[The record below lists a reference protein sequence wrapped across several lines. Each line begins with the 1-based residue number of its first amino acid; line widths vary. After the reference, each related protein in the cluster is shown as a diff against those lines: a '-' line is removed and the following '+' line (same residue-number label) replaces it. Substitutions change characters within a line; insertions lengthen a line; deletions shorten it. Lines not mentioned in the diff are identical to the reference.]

1 MITLKKLK
9 WSNCFSYGSDNEL
22 QLDGNTV
29 TQIIG
34 TNGMGKSS
42 IPLIIEEAL
51 YNKNSKGIKKA
62 DIPNRYVND
71 GYDIEL
77 DFEKDGNSY
86 SIQINRKSS
95 IKILLIKDGEDI
107 SSHTATNTYKTIQD
121 IIGIDFKTF
130 SQLVYQNTNAS
141 LQFLTATD
149 TNRKKFLIDLLR
161 LDEYVQLFE
170 VFKEASRDSSSK
182 LIEVTSEIN
191 TIERWLQTNNLDGMI
206 VQELLNFE
214 IDTEED
220 EKSFRS
226 LSIELANISEK
237 NKKILSNNKYK
248 DLLSKINLDYINR
261 IEVTKKESY
270 DEYQKEVGQLEAA
283 KKASERMLEKLE
295 KLGDVCP
302 TCEQEVDAEFKN
314 NLITQEKTLI
324 DSLKERKRSNEKI
337 IYRIKNNNAQFD
349 IKEKGKKE
357 WEDLFRNIDNSLPSE
372 ILNEEELKYKLSDV
386 SNRLKAAKKKI
397 EDIAKEN
404 EKRTK
409 QNTRI
414 EIIQS
419 QTNDFIEKLE
429 AAKKLL
435 NEYKELDSN
444 LEILKKA
451 FSTNGLLAYK
461 IENLVKELEQLAN
474 TYLAELSDGRFT
486 LEFIVSNDKLNVQI
500 TDNENIV
507 DILALS
513 SGELAR
519 VNTATLIA
527 IRKLMSSISKSKI
540 NILFLDEVINV
551 LDDSGREKMVEVL
564 LQEDLNT
571 YVVSHG
577 WTHPLLEKI
586 EVINVLDDSGRE
598 KMVEVLL
605 QEDLNTYVVSHGWT
619 HPLLE
624 KVEVVKEGNVS
635 KLEW

>member
-9 WSNCFSYGSDNEL
+9 WSNCFSYGPDNEL
-22 QLDGNTV
+22 QLDDNTV

-62 DIPNRYVND
+62 DIPNRYIND

-77 DFEKDGNSY
+77 EFEKSGKEY
-86 SIQINRKSS
+86 LIRINRKNN
-95 IKILLIKDGEDI
+95 IKVALLEDGEDI
-107 SSHTATNTYKTIQD
+107 SSHTATNTYKSIQE
-121 IIGIDFKTF
+121 IVGVDFKTF

-161 LDEYVQLFE
+161 LEEYVQLFE
-170 VFKEASRDSSSK
+170 VFKEASRESSNK
-182 LIEVTSEIN
+182 MIEVSSEIT
-191 TIERWLQTNNLDGMI
+191 TIEKWLSNNKLEATNILP
-206 VQELLNFE
+206 LLNLE

-220 EKSFRS
+220 EKTFRS
-226 LSIELANISEK
+226 LSIELKNISEK
-237 NKKILSNNKYK
+237 NKKILKNNQYREM
-248 DLLSKINLDYINR
+248 LSAIDINEIQSSLETLPPI
-261 IEVTKKESY
+261 ESY
-270 DEYQKEVGQLEAA
+270 DKYQSIIGQVEGA
-283 KKASERMLEKLE
+283 KRASDNMMQKLE
-295 KLGDVCP
+295 QLGDKCP
-302 TCEQEVDAEFKN
+302 TCEQDIDAEFKN
-314 NLITQEKTLI
+314 ELIKAERKTL
-324 DSLKERKRSNEKI
+324 DFLASKKEDNEDIIRQIKR
-337 IYRIKNNNAQFD
+337 NNAARTNLSNAQ
-349 IKEKGKKE
+349 KE
-357 WEDLFRNIDNSLPSE
+357 WEDLFRSIDNTLPTNL
-372 ILNEEELKYKLSDV
+372 LNAEELQEKLDEV
-386 SNRLKAAKKKI
+386 GAKLKTAKA
-397 EDIAKEN
+397 ELANIASQN
-404 EKRTK
+404 EAITKR
-409 QNTRI
+409 NTRI
-414 EIIQS
+414 EIIQA
-419 QTNDFIEKLE
+419 QTDGFIEKL
-429 AAKKLL
+429 AAAQEVLDQQKD
-435 NEYKELDSN
+435 LDSN

-461 IENLVKELEQLAN
+461 IENLVKELEELAN
-474 TYLAELSDGRFT
+474 SYLAELSDGRFT

-527 IRKLMSSISKSKI
+527 IRKLMSSISKSRI

-551 LDDSGREKMVEVL
+551 LDESGREKMVEVL

-586 EVINVLDDSGRE
+586 EV
-598 KMVEVLL
+598 
-605 QEDLNTYVVSHGWT
+605 
-619 HPLLE
+619 
-624 KVEVVKEGNVS
+624 VKEGNVS

>member
-9 WSNCFSYGSDNEL
+9 WSNCFSYGPDNEL
-22 QLDGNTV
+22 QLDDNTV

-62 DIPNRYVND
+62 DIPNRYIND

-77 DFEKDGNSY
+77 EFEKSGKEY
-86 SIQINRKSS
+86 LIRINRKNN
-95 IKILLIKDGEDI
+95 IKVALLEDGEDI
-107 SSHTATNTYKTIQD
+107 SSHTATNTYKSIQE
-121 IIGIDFKTF
+121 IVGVDFKTF

-161 LDEYVQLFE
+161 LEEYVQLFE
-170 VFKEASRDSSSK
+170 VFKEASRESSNK
-182 LIEVTSEIN
+182 MIEVSSEIT
-191 TIERWLQTNNLDGMI
+191 TIEKWLSNNKLEATNILP
-206 VQELLNFE
+206 LLNLE

-220 EKSFRS
+220 EKTFRS
-226 LSIELANISEK
+226 LSIELKNISEK
-237 NKKILSNNKYK
+237 NKKILKNNQYREMLNAI
-248 DLLSKINLDYINR
+248 DINEIQSSLETLPPI
-261 IEVTKKESY
+261 ESY
-270 DEYQKEVGQLEAA
+270 DKYQSIIGQVEGA
-283 KKASERMLEKLE
+283 KRASDNMMQKLE
-295 KLGDVCP
+295 QLGDKCP
-302 TCEQEVDAEFKN
+302 TCEQDIDAEFKN
-314 NLITQEKTLI
+314 ELIRAERKTL
-324 DSLKERKRSNEKI
+324 DFLASKKEDNEDIIRQIKR
-337 IYRIKNNNAQFD
+337 NNAARTNLSNAQ
-349 IKEKGKKE
+349 KE
-357 WEDLFRNIDNSLPSE
+357 WEDLFRSIDNTLPTNL
-372 ILNEEELKYKLSDV
+372 LNAEELQEKLDEV
-386 SNRLKAAKKKI
+386 SAKLKTAKA
-397 EDIAKEN
+397 ELANIASQN
-404 EKRTK
+404 EAITKR
-409 QNTRI
+409 NTRI
-414 EIIQS
+414 EIIQA
-419 QTNDFIEKLE
+419 QTDGFIEKL
-429 AAKKLL
+429 AAAQEVLDQQKD
-435 NEYKELDSN
+435 LDSN

-461 IENLVKELEQLAN
+461 IENLVKELEELAN
-474 TYLAELSDGRFT
+474 SYLAELSDGRFT

-527 IRKLMSSISKSKI
+527 IRKLMSSISKSRI

-551 LDDSGREKMVEVL
+551 LDESGREKMVEVL

-586 EVINVLDDSGRE
+586 EV
-598 KMVEVLL
+598 
-605 QEDLNTYVVSHGWT
+605 
-619 HPLLE
+619 
-624 KVEVVKEGNVS
+624 VKEGNVS

>member
-9 WSNCFSYGSDNEL
+9 WSNCFSYGPNNEL
-22 QLDGNTV
+22 QLDDNTV

-62 DIPNRYVND
+62 DIPNRYIND

-77 DFEKDGNSY
+77 EFDKAGKNY
-86 SIQINRKSS
+86 LIRINRKNN
-95 IKILLIKDGEDI
+95 IKVALLENGEDI
-107 SSHTATNTYKTIQD
+107 SSHTATNTYKSIQE
-121 IIGIDFKTF
+121 ILGVDFKTF

-161 LDEYVQLFE
+161 LEEYVQLFE
-170 VFKEASRDSSSK
+170 VFKEASRESSNK
-182 LIEVTSEIN
+182 MIEVSSEIT
-191 TIERWLQTNNLDGMI
+191 TIEKWLSNNKLEATNLLP
-206 VQELLNFE
+206 LLNLE

-220 EKSFRS
+220 EKTFRS
-226 LSIELANISEK
+226 LSVELKNISEK
-237 NKKILSNNKYK
+237 NKKILRNNQYK
-248 DLLSKINLDYINR
+248 EMLGAIDINKIQSSLETLPD
-261 IEVTKKESY
+261 TQSY
-270 DEYQKEVGQLEAA
+270 DKYQSIIGQIEGSKRASDKMLQKLEQLED
-283 KKASERMLEKLE
+283 K
-295 KLGDVCP
+295 CP
-302 TCEQEVDAEFKN
+302 TCEQDIDAEFKDQ
-314 NLITQEKTLI
+314 LIKAEKKTLGFLA
-324 DSLKERKRSNEKI
+324 SEKESNEDI
-337 IYRIKNNNAQFD
+337 VRQIKRNNAARANLSNAQ
-349 IKEKGKKE
+349 KE
-357 WEDLFRNIDNSLPSE
+357 WEDLFRNIDNTLPSSVLDADE
-372 ILNEEELKYKLSDV
+372 LQEKLNEVSSELKKAKAKLADIASQ
-386 SNRLKAAKKKI
+386 N
-397 EDIAKEN
+397 EDIT
-404 EKRTK
+404 RR
-409 QNTRI
+409 NTRI
-414 EIIQS
+414 EIIQA
-419 QTNDFIEKLE
+419 QTDGFVQKLS
-429 AAKKLL
+429 AAQEVLNQKKD
-435 NEYKELDSN
+435 LDSN

-461 IENLVKELEQLAN
+461 IENLVKELEELAN
-474 TYLAELSDGRFT
+474 SYLAELSDGRFT

-527 IRKLMSSISKSKI
+527 IRKLMSSISKSRI

-551 LDDSGREKMVEVL
+551 LDESGREKMVEVL

-586 EVINVLDDSGRE
+586 EV
-598 KMVEVLL
+598 
-605 QEDLNTYVVSHGWT
+605 
-619 HPLLE
+619 
-624 KVEVVKEGNVS
+624 VKQGNVS

>member
-9 WSNCFSYGSDNEL
+9 WSNCFSYGPDNEL
-22 QLDGNTV
+22 QLDDNTV

-62 DIPNRYVND
+62 DIPNRYIND

-77 DFEKDGNSY
+77 EFEKSGKEY
-86 SIQINRKSS
+86 LIRINRKNN
-95 IKILLIKDGEDI
+95 IKVALLEDGEDI
-107 SSHTATNTYKTIQD
+107 SSHTATNTYKSIQE
-121 IIGIDFKTF
+121 ILGIDFKTF

-161 LDEYVQLFE
+161 LEEYVQLFE
-170 VFKEASRDSSSK
+170 VFKEASRESSNK
-182 LIEVTSEIN
+182 MIEVSSEIT
-191 TIERWLQTNNLDGMI
+191 TIEKWLSNNKLEATNILP
-206 VQELLNFE
+206 LLNLE
-214 IDTEED
+214 IDTDED
-220 EKSFRS
+220 EKIFRS
-226 LSIELANISEK
+226 LSIELKNISEK
-237 NKKILSNNKYK
+237 NKKILRNNQYK
-248 DLLSKINLDYINR
+248 EMLSKINIDELQSLPPV
-261 IEVTKKESY
+261 EKLSY
-270 DEYQKEVGQLEAA
+270 DKFQNIIGQVEGAKRASDKMLQKLEQLED
-283 KKASERMLEKLE
+283 K
-295 KLGDVCP
+295 CP
-302 TCEQEVDAEFKN
+302 TCEQDIDADFKDK
-314 NLITQEKTLI
+314 LIQAEKKTLGF
-324 DSLKERKRSNEKI
+324 LALQKKENEDIIEKI
-337 IYRIKNNNAQFD
+337 KKDNTEFARR
-349 IKEKGKKE
+349 EKLQKE
-357 WEDLFRNIDNSLPSE
+357 WEDLFRNIDNTLPSN
-372 ILNEEELKYKLSDV
+372 ILDAEELQERLDEVTEKLKTAKAKLADIAAQNEEIT
-386 SNRLKAAKKKI
+386 R
-397 EDIAKEN
+397 
-404 EKRTK
+404 R
-409 QNTRI
+409 NTRI
-414 EIIQS
+414 EIIEA
-419 QTNDFIEKLE
+419 QTDGFLGKLA
-429 AAKKLL
+429 AAKEVL
-435 NEYKELDSN
+435 NEQQELDSN

-461 IENLVKELEQLAN
+461 IENLVKELEELAN
-474 TYLAELSDGRFT
+474 SYLAELSDGRFT

-527 IRKLMSSISKSKI
+527 IRKLMSSISKSRI

-551 LDDSGREKMVEVL
+551 LDESGREKMVEVL

-586 EVINVLDDSGRE
+586 EV
-598 KMVEVLL
+598 
-605 QEDLNTYVVSHGWT
+605 
-619 HPLLE
+619 
-624 KVEVVKEGNVS
+624 VKEGNVS